1 MAYKRLGDIL
11 LSTAMITPNQLNSAL
26 SEGSKSGKRLGEVL
40 IEQKLITEMQL
51 IDVLSVQIGV
61 DFLDL
66 TKTAIP
72 LSLAQVVPKN
82 IAKKYSVVPVKM
94 IGDELYLAMVDP
106 LNFVAIE
113 EVKTATKKRIVPMI
127 ATAFATR
134 RAIMTLYGNEGVNR
148 AIDELSQTVTL
159 ENGGLGLSDK
169 PNASTLDEED
179 TQSAPTIRLVNS
191 FLERAIAENASDIHL
206 EPREEGLAV
215 RMRIDGILHTILNVP
230 KSLQPSIISRIK
242 VMSNMD
248 ISERRLP
255 QDGRTNVKL
264 KNYDIDLR
272 VSTLPT
278 IYGEKIV
285 IRLLMK
291 SRDFL
296 TTQGIG
302 LSGDNLK
309 KYAALTHNASG
320 VILIVGPT
328 GSGKSSSMYTMI
340 AEVNSEEVNLVTL
353 EDPVEYNLAGVNQ
366 VQINEK
372 IGMTFASGLRS
383 ILRQDPDI
391 VAVGEIRDA
400 ETAEIA
406 MRAAITGH
414 LVLSTVHTN
423 DAISTL
429 DRLLDLGIEPYLITS
444 ALKGIISQRLVRKIC
459 PNCRR
464 EYTPTDEELENI
476 SLDRHALDKRK
487 FYRGEGCSEC
497 LNTGYRGR
505 TAVFEILMMT
515 ADIKQKFHE
524 RAPREEL
531 LKAIYASGFQTI
543 LHDCVRLVLDG
554 ITTAEEAYRVLHS
567 TDA

>member
-11 LSTAMITPNQLNSAL
+11 LSAKLITPRQLEDAL
-26 SEGSKSGKRLGEVL
+26 EEGARTGKRLGEVL
-40 IEQKLITEMQL
+40 IARRIITEMQL
-51 IDVLSVQIGV
+51 IDVLRVQIGV
-61 DFLDL
+61 DFIDL
-66 TKTAIP
+66 TKASIP

-82 IAKKYSVVPVKM
+82 IAKKYSVVPVKLL
-94 IGDELYLAMVDP
+94 GDELYLAMVDP

-113 EVKTATKKRIVPMI
+113 EAKTATKKRIIPMI
-127 ATAFATR
+127 ATAFATN
-134 RAIMTLYGNEGVNR
+134 RAIVTLYGNEGVNR
-148 AIDELSQTVTL
+148 AIDELAQSITP
-159 ENGGLGLSDK
+159 ENGGYGAPDK
-169 PNASTLDEED
+169 PNASQLDEED
-179 TQSAPTIRLVNS
+179 AQSAPTIRLVNS
-191 FLERAIAENASDIHL
+191 ILERAIAENASDIHL

-230 KSLQPSIISRIK
+230 KSLQPSILSRIK
-242 VMSNMD
+242 VMCNMD
-248 ISERRLP
+248 IAERRLP
-255 QDGRTNVKL
+255 QDGRTNVRL

-291 SRDFL
+291 SQAFL
-296 TTQGIG
+296 SAQGIG
-302 LSGDNLK
+302 LGGDNFK
-309 KYAALTHNASG
+309 KYEALMHNSSG

-328 GSGKSSSMYTMI
+328 GSGKSSTMYTMI
-340 AEVNSEEVNLVTL
+340 AQLNAEAVNLVTL

-372 IGMTFASGLRS
+372 IGMTFASGLRA

-391 VAVGEIRDA
+391 VAVGEIRDG

-423 DAISTL
+423 DALSTL
-429 DRLLDLGIEPYLITS
+429 DRLVDLGIEPYLIAS
-444 ALKGIISQRLVRKIC
+444 AVRGIISQRLVRKIC
-459 PNCRR
+459 QNCRA
-464 EYTPTDEELENI
+464 EYEPSDEELATI
-476 SLDRHALDKRK
+476 GLRRAALGARK
-487 FYRGEGCSEC
+487 FYRGAGCSEC

-515 ADIKQKFHE
+515 ADVKQKFHE
-524 RAPREEL
+524 RAPRDVL
-531 LKAIYASGFQTI
+531 MKAVRDSGFRTI
-543 LHDCVRLVLDG
+543 LEDCTRLVLEG
-554 ITTAEEAYRVLHS
+554 LTTADEAYRVLHS

>member
-11 LSTAMITPNQLNSAL
+11 LSTEMITRDQLESAL
-26 SEGSKSGKRLGEVL
+26 SEGAKSGKRLGEML
-40 IEQKLITEMQL
+40 IEQKIITEMQL
-51 IDVLSVQIGV
+51 IDVLGVQIGV
-61 DFLDL
+61 DFIDL

-106 LNFVAIE
+106 LNFVAIG
-113 EVKTATKKRIVPMI
+113 EVKNATKKRIVPMI
-127 ATAFATR
+127 ATAFATN

-148 AIDELSQTVTL
+148 AIDELSQTITV
-159 ENGGLGLSDK
+159 ENGGFGSSDK

-191 FLERAIAENASDIHL
+191 ILERAIAENASDIHL
-206 EPREEGLAV
+206 EPREEGMVV

-230 KSLQPSIISRIK
+230 KNLQPSIISRIK

-248 ISERRLP
+248 IAERRLP

-264 KNYDIDLR
+264 KSYDIDLR

-291 SRDFL
+291 SREFL

-302 LSGDNLK
+302 LSGANLK
-309 KYAALTHNASG
+309 KYEALTHNTSG

-423 DAISTL
+423 DAVSTL

-464 EYTPTDEELENI
+464 EYVPTDEELENI
-476 SLDRHALDKRK
+476 GLDRHALGNRR

-531 LKAIYASGFQTI
+531 LKAIHGSGFQTI
-543 LHDCVRLVLDG
+543 LQDCARLVLDG
-554 ITTAEEAYRVLHS
+554 VTTAEEAYRVLHS

>member
-11 LSTAMITPNQLNSAL
+11 LSTAMITQPQLEAAL
-26 SEGSKSGKRLGEVL
+26 LEGARTGKRLGEVL
-40 IEQKLITEMQL
+40 IEHRTITEMQL
-51 IDVLSVQIGV
+51 IDVLSVQLGV
-61 DFLDL
+61 DFVDL
-66 TKTAIP
+66 TKAMIP
-72 LSLAQVVPKN
+72 GTLAQLVPKN
-82 IAKKYSVVPVKM
+82 IAKKYGVVPVRLA
-94 IGDELYLAMVDP
+94 GDELHLAMVDP

-113 EVKTATKKRIVPMI
+113 EVKTSTKKRIIPMI
-127 ATAFATR
+127 ATAFATQ
-134 RAIMTLYGNEGVNR
+134 RAIVTLYGNEGVNR
-148 AIDELSQTVTL
+148 AIDELSQSITV
-159 ENGGLGLSDK
+159 ENGGFGTLDK

-179 TQSAPTIRLVNS
+179 PQSAPTIRLVNS
-191 FLERAIAENASDIHL
+191 ILERAIAENASDIHL
-206 EPREEGLAV
+206 EPREEGMVV

-230 KSLQPSIISRIK
+230 RCLQPSIISRIK

-248 ISERRLP
+248 IAERRLP

-264 KNYDIDLR
+264 KDYDIDLR

-291 SRDFL
+291 SREFL
-296 TTQGIG
+296 TTEGIG
-302 LSGDNLK
+302 LTGENLK
-309 KYAALTHNASG
+309 KYEALTHNSSG

-340 AEVNSEEVNLVTL
+340 AAVNDEAVNLVTL
-353 EDPVEYNLAGVNQ
+353 EDPVEFNLPGVNQ
-366 VQINEK
+366 VQINER

-391 VAVGEIRDA
+391 VAVGEIRDG

-423 DAISTL
+423 DAVATL
-429 DRLLDLGIEPYLITS
+429 DRLLDLGVEPYLITS

-464 EYTPTDEELENI
+464 EYIPTQEELAGI
-476 SLDRHALDKRK
+476 GLDRAALGTRN

-505 TAVFEILMMT
+505 TAVFEILVMN
-515 ADIKQKFHE
+515 ADIKQKFHA
-524 RAPREEL
+524 RAPRTEL
-531 LKAIYASGFQTI
+531 LRAIDASGFQRI
-543 LHDCVRLVLDG
+543 VEDCIRLVLDG
-554 ITTAEEAYRVLHS
+554 VTTAQEVYRVLHS
-567 TDA
+567 TDV

>member
-11 LSTAMITPNQLNSAL
+11 LSTEMITRDQLESAL
-26 SEGSKSGKRLGEVL
+26 SEGAKSGKRLGEVL
-40 IEQKLITEMQL
+40 IEQKIITEMQL
-51 IDVLSVQIGV
+51 IDVLGVQIGV
-61 DFLDL
+61 DFIDL

-82 IAKKYSVVPVKM
+82 IAKKHSVVPVRM

-106 LNFVAIE
+106 LNFVAIG
-113 EVKTATKKRIVPMI
+113 EVKNATKKRIVPMI
-127 ATAFATR
+127 ATAFATN

-148 AIDELSQTVTL
+148 AIDELSQTITV
-159 ENGGLGLSDK
+159 ENGGFGSSDK

-191 FLERAIAENASDIHL
+191 ILERAIAENASDIHL
-206 EPREEGLAV
+206 EPREEGMVV

-230 KSLQPSIISRIK
+230 KNLQPSIISRIK

-248 ISERRLP
+248 IAERRLP

-264 KNYDIDLR
+264 KSYDIDLR

-291 SRDFL
+291 SREFL

-302 LSGDNLK
+302 LSGGNLK
-309 KYAALTHNASG
+309 KYEALTHNTSG

-423 DAISTL
+423 DAVSTL

-464 EYTPTDEELENI
+464 EYVPTDEELENI
-476 SLDRHALDKRK
+476 GLDRHALGNRR

-524 RAPREEL
+524 RAPREDL
-531 LKAIYASGFQTI
+531 LKSIHGSGFQTI
-543 LHDCVRLVLDG
+543 LQDCARLVLDG
-554 ITTAEEAYRVLHS
+554 VTTAEEAYRVLHS

>member
-11 LSTAMITPNQLNSAL
+11 LSAGTITQEQLEAAL
-26 SEGSKSGKRLGEVL
+26 AEGGRTGKRLGEVL
-40 IEQKLITEMQL
+40 VEQKIIAERQL
-51 IDVLSVQIGV
+51 IDVLQVQLGV
-61 DFLDL
+61 EFVDL
-66 TKTAIP
+66 TKVMIP
-72 LSLAQVVPKN
+72 VSLAQFVPKS
-82 IAKKYSVVPVKM
+82 ISKKYSVVPVKLV
-94 IGDELYLAMVDP
+94 GEELYIAMVDP

-127 ATAFATR
+127 ATASATS
-134 RAIMTLYGNEGVNR
+134 RAIMTLYGNEGVHR
-148 AIDELSQTVTL
+148 AIDELQQTIGT
-159 ENGGLGLSDK
+159 ETNGFGLADK
-169 PNASTLDEED
+169 PNASTIDDEA
-179 TQSAPTIRLVNS
+179 QSAPTIRLVNS
-191 FLERAIAENASDIHL
+191 VLERAISENASDIHL
-206 EPREEGLAV
+206 EPREDGMVV
-215 RMRIDGILHTILNVP
+215 RMRIDGMLHTILNIP
-230 KSLQPSIISRIK
+230 KSLQPSIVSRIK

-264 KNYDIDLR
+264 KNTDVDLR
-272 VSTLPT
+272 ISTLPT

-285 IRLLMK
+285 IRLLSK
-291 SRDFL
+291 SQKFL

-302 LSGDNLK
+302 LDGENK
-309 KYAALTHNASG
+309 CKYESLIRNTSG

-340 AEVNSEEVNLVTL
+340 AELNSEEVNLVTL
-353 EDPVEYNLAGVNQ
+353 EDPVEYNLSGINQ

-391 VAVGEIRDA
+391 VAVGEIRDG

-423 DAISTL
+423 DAVSTL
-429 DRLLDLGIEPYLITS
+429 DRLVDLGIEPYLITS
-444 ALKGIISQRLVRKIC
+444 AVKGVISQRLVRKIC
-459 PNCRR
+459 SFCKT
-464 EYTPTDEELENI
+464 EYTPTDEELE
-476 SLDRHALDKRK
+476 SLGIDRTSLKNGKLHK
-487 FYRGEGCSEC
+487 GVGCPEC

-505 TAVFEILMMT
+505 TAVFEILVIT
-515 ADIKQKFHE
+515 AGVKHLFHNQ
-524 RAPREEL
+524 APREEFM
-531 LKAIYASGFQTI
+531 KAVYESGFQTI
-543 LHDCVRLVLDG
+543 LQDSARLVVEG
-554 ITTAEEAYRVLHS
+554 ITTVEEAYRVLHT

>member
-11 LSTAMITPNQLNSAL
+11 LSTEMITRDQLESAL
-26 SEGSKSGKRLGEVL
+26 SEGTKSGKRLGEVL
-40 IEQKLITEMQL
+40 IEQKIITEMQL
-51 IDVLSVQIGV
+51 IDVLGVQIGV
-61 DFLDL
+61 DFIDL

-82 IAKKYSVVPVKM
+82 IAKKHSVVPVKM

-106 LNFVAIE
+106 LNFVAIG
-113 EVKTATKKRIVPMI
+113 EVKNATKKRIVPMI
-127 ATAFATR
+127 ATAFATN

-148 AIDELSQTVTL
+148 AIDELSQTITV
-159 ENGGLGLSDK
+159 ENGGFGSSDK

-191 FLERAIAENASDIHL
+191 ILERAIAENASDIHL
-206 EPREEGLAV
+206 EPREEGMVV

-230 KSLQPSIISRIK
+230 KNLQPSIISRIK

-248 ISERRLP
+248 IAERRLP

-264 KNYDIDLR
+264 KSYDIDLR

-291 SRDFL
+291 SREFL

-302 LSGDNLK
+302 LSGENLK
-309 KYAALTHNASG
+309 KYEALTHNTGG

-423 DAISTL
+423 DAVSTL

-464 EYTPTDEELENI
+464 EYVPTDEELENI
-476 SLDRHALDKRK
+476 GLDRHALGNRR

-524 RAPREEL
+524 RAPREDL
-531 LKAIYASGFQTI
+531 LKSIHGSGFQTI
-543 LHDCVRLVLDG
+543 LQDCARLVLDG
-554 ITTAEEAYRVLHS
+554 VTTAEEAYRVLHS

>member
-1 MAYKRLGDIL
+1 L
-11 LSTAMITPNQLNSAL
+11 LSTGTITRDQLESAL
-26 SEGSKSGKRLGEVL
+26 SEGAKSGKRLGEVL
-40 IEQKLITEMQL
+40 IEQKVITEMQL
-51 IDVLSVQIGV
+51 IDVLGVQIGV
-61 DFLDL
+61 DFIDL

-82 IAKKYSVVPVKM
+82 IAKKYSVVPVRM

-106 LNFVAIE
+106 LNFVAIG
-113 EVKTATKKRIVPMI
+113 EVKNATKKRIVPMI
-127 ATAFATR
+127 ATAFATN

-148 AIDELSQTVTL
+148 AIDELSQTITV
-159 ENGGLGLSDK
+159 ENGGFGSSDK

-191 FLERAIAENASDIHL
+191 ILERAIAENASDIHL
-206 EPREEGLAV
+206 EPREDGMVV

-230 KSLQPSIISRIK
+230 KNLQPSITSRIK

-248 ISERRLP
+248 IAERRLP

-264 KNYDIDLR
+264 KSYDIDLR

-291 SRDFL
+291 SREFL

-302 LSGDNLK
+302 LSGGNLK
-309 KYAALTHNASG
+309 KYEALTHNTSG

-464 EYTPTDEELENI
+464 EYVPADEELENI
-476 SLDRHALDKRK
+476 SLDRHALGNRR

-531 LKAIYASGFQTI
+531 LKAIHGSGFQTI
-543 LHDCVRLVLDG
+543 LQDCARLVLDG
-554 ITTAEEAYRVLHS
+554 VTTAEEAYRVLHS

>member
-11 LSTAMITPNQLNSAL
+11 LSTEMITRDQLESAL
-26 SEGSKSGKRLGEVL
+26 SEGAKSGKRLGEVL
-40 IEQKLITEMQL
+40 IEQKIITEMQL
-51 IDVLSVQIGV
+51 IDVLGVQIGV
-61 DFLDL
+61 DFIDL

-82 IAKKYSVVPVKM
+82 IAKKHSVVPVRM

-106 LNFVAIE
+106 LNFVAIG
-113 EVKTATKKRIVPMI
+113 EVKNATKKRIVPMI
-127 ATAFATR
+127 ATAFATN

-148 AIDELSQTVTL
+148 AIDELSQTITV
-159 ENGGLGLSDK
+159 ENGGFGSSDK

-191 FLERAIAENASDIHL
+191 ILERAIAENASDIHL
-206 EPREEGLAV
+206 EPREEGMVV

-230 KSLQPSIISRIK
+230 KNLQPSIISRIK

-248 ISERRLP
+248 IAERRLP

-264 KNYDIDLR
+264 KSYDIDLR

-291 SRDFL
+291 SREFL

-302 LSGDNLK
+302 LSGGNLK
-309 KYAALTHNASG
+309 KYEALTHNTSG

-353 EDPVEYNLAGVNQ
+353 EDPVEYNLVGVNQ

-423 DAISTL
+423 DAVSTL

-464 EYTPTDEELENI
+464 EYVPTDEELENI
-476 SLDRHALDKRK
+476 GLDRHALGNRR

-524 RAPREEL
+524 RAPREDL
-531 LKAIYASGFQTI
+531 LKSIHGSGFQTI
-543 LHDCVRLVLDG
+543 LQDCARLVLDG
-554 ITTAEEAYRVLHS
+554 VTTAEEAYRVLHS